1 MDKIKILC
9 IIPAFNEAGNLKPLT
24 MELIRNLK
32 KISRFYRLLFIIQ
45 GNDRSDVE
53 IKKLQKK
60 YPKKIKAYY
69 FSRALGIG
77 WAYKTGF
84 DKVNKSAT
92 HVLTLDADLNHDPKI
107 LKNFFIQLEK
117 TKSDIVVGSRF
128 IEKGAFYDKR
138 LWKRIISRCI
148 NLFLKMILD
157 LPISDATSGYRLIRS
172 NVISTIGKMLK
183 EKGYPAY
190 LEFILISHK
199 CGFRISEIPIIYTP
213 RIWGKSKMNK
223 IKTFRDYLLFLPKI
237 PFIF

>member
-9 IIPAFNEAGNLKPLT
+9 IIPAYNEAGNLKPLT
-24 MELIRNLK
+24 IQLIQNLK
-32 KISRFYRLLFIIQ
+32 KISSSYQLLFIIQ
-45 GNDRSDVE
+45 GNDKSDIE

-60 YPKKIKAYY
+60 YPKKIKADY
-69 FSRALGIG
+69 FTRPLGIG
-77 WAYKTGF
+77 LAYKIGF
-84 DKVNKSAT
+84 DKINKSIT
-92 HVLTLDADLNHDPKI
+92 HVLTLDADLNHNPKI
-107 LKNFFIQLEK
+107 LRNFFIHLEE

-148 NLFLKMILD
+148 NLFLKVILD

-172 NVISTIGKMLK
+172 NVITTIRKMLN

-199 CGFRISEIPIIYTP
+199 SGFRISEIPIIYTP
-213 RIWGKSKMNK
+213 RVWGKSKMNK
-223 IKTFRDYLLFLPKI
+223 IKTFKDYLLFFPKI